1 MIPVLA
7 GIRFLCL
14 SFFLSDSDLIF
25 ISLWP
30 SCCLRG
36 RKVQYRYWDFMLTLF
51 TLRICTDTCCCKPL
65 LQNNCTANI
74 VAPAWACETA
84 RNNLKKDFY
93 RLDKREKGNL
103 HLLFC
108 RVNSKE
114 RCERR
119 ATSEELPD
127 KHRESDGTWNPL
139 QPLAWDWPWHTN
151 TWEEWDN
158 EKDLSVKKITWWVN
172 PQCDELYR
180 QQTNKYRKYS
190 RRNIPHLCSTESW
203 RVAHP
208 WPWCRTSI
216 SRARIKRIITS
227 GKKPPSFQKY
237 SCKVV

>member
-51 TLRICTDTCCCKPL
+51 TLRICT
-65 LQNNCTANI
+65 
-74 VAPAWACETA
+74 CETA

-119 ATSEELPD
+119 ATYEELPN

-172 PQCDELYR
+172 PQCDDVSLA
-180 QQTNKYRKYS
+180 
-190 RRNIPHLCSTESW
+190 W
-203 RVAHP
+203 
-208 WPWCRTSI
+208 
-216 SRARIKRIITS
+216 
-227 GKKPPSFQKY
+227 
-237 SCKVV
+237 